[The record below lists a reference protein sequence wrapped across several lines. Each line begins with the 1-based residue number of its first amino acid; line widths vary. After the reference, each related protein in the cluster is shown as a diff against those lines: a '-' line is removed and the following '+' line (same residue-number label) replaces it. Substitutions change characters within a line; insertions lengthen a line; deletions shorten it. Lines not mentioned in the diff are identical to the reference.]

1 MNIFT
6 PVTIRTW
13 EVFGENRDY
22 VIDPEECMADNF
34 AYALTFGPERMEY
47 PNPEIIEG
55 ILDYLSSDH

>member
-34 AYALTFGPERMEY
+34 AYALTFVLLTCLIVP
-47 PNPEIIEG
+47 
-55 ILDYLSSDH
+55 DQTA